1 MHLPV
6 LEFTTRKAK
15 VMKKAGF
22 TEEQIRTVLKE
33 AESGMKVQA
42 VCKKHGISDTT
53 FYKWRSKYGSQEMIE
68 ARRLKQLE
76 EENKRLK
83 SIVADL
89 TLRNQALKRV
99 VSKKW

>member
-33 AESGMKVQA
+33 AESGMKCFVGP
-42 VCKKHGISDTT
+42 VSFSTILSVP
-53 FYKWRSKYGSQEMIE
+53 RV
-68 ARRLKQLE
+68 
-76 EENKRLK
+76 ENGVY
-83 SIVADL
+83 S
-89 TLRNQALKRV
+89 
-99 VSKKW
+99 